1 MISPD
6 LNGIPMYPVTFREFQ
21 NRARLYVIGAL
32 DPEELPLFKEATKA
46 FGPKAQ
52 SFIRE
57 CCDLRD
63 AFALSLRPPQAAA
76 AIRNRLSSLV
86 RRHPTSS

>member
-1 MISPD
+1 MIYPE
-6 LNGIPMYPVTFREFQ
+6 LNRTPMYPLTFREFQ

-32 DPEELPLFKEATKA
+32 DPEELSSFKAAATA

-57 CCDLRD
+57 CCALRD
-63 AFALSLRPPQAAA
+63 AFSLSLRPQRETS
-76 AIRNRLSSLV
+76 AIRQRLESRV
-86 RRHPTSS
+86 RDQQQPR

>member
-1 MISPD
+1 MIYPE
-6 LNGIPMYPVTFREFQ
+6 LNRTPMYPLTFQEFQ

-32 DPEELPLFKEATKA
+32 DPEEIPSFKAATTA

-57 CCDLRD
+57 CCALRD
-63 AFALSLRPPQAAA
+63 AFALSLRPPRVAT
-76 AIRNRLSSLV
+76 AIRDRLSSRV
-86 RRHPTSS
+86 RQQQQAD